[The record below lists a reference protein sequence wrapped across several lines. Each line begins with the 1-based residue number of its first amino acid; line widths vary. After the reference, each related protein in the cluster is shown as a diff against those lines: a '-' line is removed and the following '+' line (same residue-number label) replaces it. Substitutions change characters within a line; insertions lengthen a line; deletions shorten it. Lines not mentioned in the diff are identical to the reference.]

1 MKRKCLWTIVLLALL
16 TCAGLAG
23 AQSVEA
29 DYAAIR
35 QIWANYAAF
44 VEKGDSAGWLSQ
56 WDAEGIQLRADASA
70 RTKNELDAQV
80 PAQFKARFDANDT
93 KMAVNPMEIVVNGPW
108 AFSRGSY
115 TQDLTGRSS
124 GKTIHVDGKI
134 LTIFKRQMDGS
145 WKLYRD
151 CFNSNVP
158 PK

>member
-1 MKRKCLWTIVLLALL
+1 MRRKCLWTIVLLALL

-29 DYAAIR
+29 DSAAIR
-35 QIWANYAAF
+35 QIWENYAAF

-93 KMAVNPMEIVVNGPW
+93 KMAINPVEIVVNGPW

-115 TQDLTGRSS
+115 TQDLTARSN
-124 GKTIHVDGKI
+124 GKTIHVDGKF
-134 LTIFKRQMDGS
+134 LTVFKRQMDGS

>member
-1 MKRKCLWTIVLLALL
+1 MKAKYLAAVVFLALL
-16 TCAGLAG
+16 TSPGLVS
-23 AQSVEA
+23 AQSADA

-35 QIWANYAAF
+35 QIWANYALS

-56 WDAEGIQLRADASA
+56 WDADGIQLRADAPA

-93 KMAVNPMEIVVNGPW
+93 KMAITATEIVVNGPW
-108 AFSRGSY
+108 AFSRGNY
-115 TQDLTGRSS
+115 TQDLTAKSS
-124 GKTIHVDGKI
+124 GKTIHVDGKF
-134 LTIFKRQMDGS
+134 LTILKRQMDGS

>member
-93 KMAVNPMEIVVNGPW
+93 KMAINPMEIVVNGAW

-124 GKTIHVDGKI
+124 GKTIHVDAKF